1 MPAQIG
7 AFALIGVCA
16 CSGALP
22 AAAKVEAPLAPAEP
36 QRSAWPEPPKP
47 ESMVQAEL
55 QTSASGLRQNGKFLL
70 AVRFEILPEYRISWT
85 NPGDVGERT
94 QVTFEVPEG
103 FSVGPV
109 QFPAPTR
116 FELPGGLV
124 NYGYAEKT
132 AVFAEVT
139 APAQLSQNE
148 AYRFDVHAHWLACK
162 DDCATEEL
170 NAWFELVATRGAP
183 EPALPDELAAYYS
196 AIPTAFSDLPESKQ
210 EWKGSPER
218 PALKLTAQDIKW
230 LDFFP
235 SDAEHPKLLLVKP
248 AGDVLSLKFDG
259 SQPSK
264 ALRGLA
270 VGELNGKTSFFDVNL
285 PWPSE

>member
-22 AAAKVEAPLAPAEP
+22 PAAKVEAPLAPAEP